1 MTAKEFLN
9 RGFHID
15 RRINSRLDQI
25 ARLKELAT
33 KTNATLSDMPGN
45 PNHDNSKLEDIV
57 VKIVTLENEINEDI
71 DRLVEI
77 SREVMV
83 AVNTVTEPQEN
94 LVLSRRYLNFWT
106 WEDIAAEMDCSVRHI
121 HRLHGKALEEV
132 KIF

>member
-45 PNHDNSKLEDIV
+45 PNHDNSKL
-57 VKIVTLENEINEDI
+57 
-71 DRLVEI
+71 
-77 SREVMV
+77 
-83 AVNTVTEPQEN
+83 
-94 LVLSRRYLNFWT
+94 
-106 WEDIAAEMDCSVRHI
+106 
-121 HRLHGKALEEV
+121 
-132 KIF
+132 

>member
-1 MTAKEFLN
+1 M
-9 RGFHID
+9 
-15 RRINSRLDQI
+15 
-25 ARLKELAT
+25 
-33 KTNATLSDMPGN
+33 
-45 PNHDNSKLEDIV
+45 